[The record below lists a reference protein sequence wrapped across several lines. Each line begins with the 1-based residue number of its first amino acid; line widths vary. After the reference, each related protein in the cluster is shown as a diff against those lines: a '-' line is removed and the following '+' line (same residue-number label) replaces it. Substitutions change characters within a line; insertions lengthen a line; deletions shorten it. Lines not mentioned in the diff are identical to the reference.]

1 MSDGKSR
8 FTSDRRSPDTASWEG
23 DADWTAGI
31 AENVEVVGRD
41 LVGRVPSSVDVAPDS
56 GLYHY
61 SFTGGSL
68 ADNWGNGP
76 ELENNGATL
85 VSNGKGGEAF
95 RFTGGAVSRLD
106 STGPAPELEGIQAVT
121 AAAWIKPRTTRQPQ
135 DYPFLFDFASQA
147 TGPSSSRDSQQ
158 VAMSFEGYSTQLRFH
173 SPIGRP
179 ASSNGIPDG
188 EYTLVTGVFDGYA
201 GEARLYYNDAQEQG
215 VVTGSGSTG
224 SEFNHM
230 RVGDSVST
238 SNDDT
243 FDGRIDWLKF
253 YSKALSESEIRSLYS
268 TGSI

>member
-1 MSDGKSR
+1 MTDQLSR
-8 FTSDRRSPDTASWEG
+8 FTSDRRGPDTASWRT
-23 DADWTAGI
+23 DADWAAGVG
-31 AENVEVVGRD
+31 ENVEIADRG
-41 LVGRVPSSVDVAPDS
+41 LVGQAPPTADVPPDS
-56 GLYHY
+56 GVYHY

-68 ADNWGNGP
+68 VDDWGNGP

-85 VSNGKGGEAF
+85 VSNGTGGEAF
-95 RFTGGAVSRLD
+95 RFTGNAASRLD
-106 STGPAPELEGIQAVT
+106 STGPTPELEELQAVT
-121 AAAWIKPRTTRQPQ
+121 VAGWVKPRTTRQPQ

-147 TGPSSSRDSQQ
+147 TGSDSFRDSQGL
-158 VAMSFEGYSTQLRFH
+158 AMSFERYSTRLRFH

-179 ASSNGIPDG
+179 ASSNNTPDG
-188 EYTLVTGVFDGYA
+188 EYTLVTGVFDGYNE
-201 GEARLYYNDAQEQG
+201 EARLYYNDAQEQD
-215 VVTGSGSTG
+215 VVTGNGATG